1 MYNLDEK
8 IARENTISLLSSS
21 IPESLWNANQDKVL
35 DLKAELAEHRLFKH
49 DVIQALNHDSICL
62 DTLKHIHLEYQNS
75 IVEIFTDALL
85 MAQFQAKQLD
95 KYIYSSVKMYPRF
108 LLGLNIADEFGFSFE
123 TNEGPTPLN
132 SHFCLF
138 KKVLEQL
145 NISSEVD
152 SNHSY
157 TEESAD
163 LRIYLESAY
172 NNYIKLI
179 LLLAVA
185 EQQVIAFSAPLKQA
199 VENAGIS
206 TQDGYYYVHGTTS
219 DMNTVASDDYHE
231 NDLWLLI
238 THSLHIHSVE
248 DLRTCALEYCELW
261 DNFWNKM
268 SDCIESTTS
277 IDVV

>member
-8 IARENTISLLSSS
+8 IARRNTISLLSSS
-21 IPESLWNANQDKVL
+21 IPESLWNNNQDKVL
-35 DLKAELAEHRLFKH
+35 DLKAELAEHHLFKH
-49 DVIQALNHDSICL
+49 DIIQTLNQDSICL
-62 DTLKHIHLEYQNS
+62 DTLKYIHLEYENS

-95 KYIYSSVKMYPRF
+95 KKIYSSVKMYPRF

-123 TNEGPTPLN
+123 TNNGLTPLN

-138 KKVLEQL
+138 KKVLGQL
-145 NISSEVD
+145 NISSEID
-152 SNHSY
+152 SNHAY
-157 TEESAD
+157 TEESTD
-163 LRIYLESAY
+163 LRIYLEEAY
-172 NNYIKLI
+172 DDYIKLL

-199 VENAGIS
+199 VENAGIN
-206 TQDGYYYVHGTTS
+206 TKDGYYYVHGTTS
-219 DMNTVASDDYHE
+219 DITTVASDDYHE

-238 THSLHIHSVE
+238 THSLHLHSVE
-248 DLRTCALEYCELW
+248 DLRTYALEYCQLW

-268 SDCIESTTS
+268 LVSVKSTS
-277 IDVV
+277 VNIL